1 MALSSLLSKGAI
13 KLFHGAKKDF
23 DSFDSDF
30 AAETAFGK
38 GFSFTPEKD
47 VAESYANIT
56 PSKLRKLYGKDHVE
70 SAIERKKDGTPILYE
85 VEADIKDSEVL
96 AVRKNFEDQD
106 KEVQKKL
113 KNLIEKE
120 GLNIEDIDLAKP
132 KFWRQILNLTDKDAD
147 KLFSKYGIKASLKD
161 AQDSKLK
168 QVGGK
173 IEYTIYDP
181 TVLKIKDKKFL
192 EKDRKNTGG
201 EIAMHCDDKK
211 RMKKAEGSEVEK
223 EKLTSAEMMEI
234 IERNHDKSARAVMKH
249 IPLADGP
256 PEGLVDFGIMMIDK
270 YRKVKD
276 QLDRNRK
283 GKAVGSVIQKATEGA
298 DSLLSEARQDV
309 ADVKKPEPAVDK
321 STEDMAE
328 AMSKVKGSAEETAAE
343 NVETVMKDTTKLVNS
358 FDFSG
363 GNKKMDKQFIMES
376 LSEVQDSSIVETKQG
391 VAEFITDL
399 HRTQMDEEGK
409 PLLGP
414 DDFKKLNDF
423 VDDEPREAKAEGGK
437 LSPMEQALQ
446 EDVERYLSLY
456 KDYEQSMDKAQSDEA
471 RKRIR
476 KRFQQY
482 EDTFEDETVIAALQ
496 SLDAADE
503 RDKKAFGGIAVL
515 MSKAFDGSESE
526 GSKGGILSKLAQ
538 AIKHKAEGQEEEA
551 SISNLEGADPI
562 EPSNNAPIGYAE
574 GGDVEEYA
582 EGGETDIPEDTYSN
596 IPEDEMDEV
605 LASQLPDSEMENEYV
620 EYVLD
625 QALSSEDQ
633 DYLMQALE
641 QDEKLSS
648 IFDKVMDTA
657 GEFAG
662 EGAVEGPGT
671 GTSDSIPAR
680 LSDGEF
686 VFTKKSVDQI
696 GADELQKMMDDA
708 ERDYDEDREMK
719 YGGGMMD
726 SLLDNGGKDYD
737 EEVHN
742 QMLSANAMP
751 SVKR

>member
-38 GFSFTPEKD
+38 GFSFTPEKN

-120 GLNIEDIDLAKP
+120 GLNIEDIDLTKP

-173 IEYTIYDP
+173 IEYTVYDP

-192 EKDRKNTGG
+192 EKNKKNTGG
-201 EIAMHCDDKK
+201 EITMHCDDKK
-211 RMKKAEGSEVEK
+211 RMKKA
-223 EKLTSAEMMEI
+223 
-234 IERNHDKSARAVMKH
+234 
-249 IPLADGP
+249 
-256 PEGLVDFGIMMIDK
+256 
-270 YRKVKD
+270 
-276 QLDRNRK
+276 
-283 GKAVGSVIQKATEGA
+283 VGSVAQKAAEGA
-298 DSLLSEARQDV
+298 DSLLSEARKDV
-309 ADVKKPEPAVDK
+309 VAARSPEPAVNE

-328 AMSKVKGSAEETAAE
+328 AMSKVKGSAEETAEE

-358 FDFSG
+358 FEFSG
-363 GNKKMDKQFIMES
+363 GNKKMDRQFIMES

-399 HRTQMDEEGK
+399 HRTQMDEEGT

-414 DDFKKLNDF
+414 DDFKKLNAF
-423 VDDEPREAKAEGGK
+423 VEDEPREAKAKGGEVEDELIGHDSEEVSKEDYKRFRRIFPDEDALDAMETHNAYMKIKNKKYDFTDEEIKEMAIHPHKRDKKSEGGK

-446 EDVERYLSLY
+446 EDVERYLALH
-456 KDYEQSMDKAQSDEA
+456 KDYEQSYSKAKTDEA
-471 RKRIR
+471 RKRIM

-482 EDTFEDETVIAALQ
+482 EDTFEDETVIAALK

-515 MSKAFDGSESE
+515 MSKAFDDSEGE
-526 GSKGGILSKLAQ
+526 GSKGGILSRLAK
-538 AIKHKAEGQEEEA
+538 AIKHKAAGQAEEA

-562 EPSNNAPIGYAE
+562 EPSNNASIGYAE
-574 GGDVEEYA
+574 GGEI
-582 EGGETDIPEDTYSN
+582 DIPEDTYPN

-605 LASQLPDSEMENEYV
+605 LASQLPDSEMESEYS

-641 QDEKLSS
+641 QDEKLSG

-662 EGAVEGPGT
+662 DGAVKGPGT

-686 VFTKKSVDQI
+686 VFTKKAVDQI
-696 GADELQKMMDDA
+696 GADKLQEMMDDA
-708 ERDYDEDREMK
+708 ERDYDEDRDMK

-726 SLLDNGGKDYD
+726 SLLDNGGKNYD